1 MRSWYE
7 RNSNANE
14 PSRLGVKEYLVCF
27 YEDGNCY
34 DEARYAPEDLLKA
47 ITYLGFDN
55 NRDDGEYCRVYVV
68 FKDETVYELTAKEVD
83 WKNV

>member
-27 YEDGNCY
+27 YEDGKCY

-47 ITYLGFDN
+47 ITYLGFESD
-55 NRDDGEYCRVYVV
+55 REYCRVFVI
-68 FKDETVYELTAKEVD
+68 FKDEEVFELTAKEVD